1 MNKMQQTT
9 TRFKSWIQA
18 IRLRT
23 LFLSFSCVFAGTWIS
38 VKDDQFDAS
47 IFVFTLLT
55 ALFLQILSNLAN
67 DYGDSIHGADNA
79 QRKGPLRTVQTGQI
93 TSAQMKKAL
102 FFVAVFSFFS
112 GITLLFSCYPVI
124 GLMSSLVMLGM
135 GLSAIAAAIFYTN
148 GKRPYGYRG
157 FGDISVFVFF
167 GVLGVLGTSFLQ
179 SAGIHI
185 ESVYLAVCFGFL
197 SVGVLNINNM
207 RDIDADKIAGKFSIP
222 VRIGLIQAK
231 RYHVVL
237 IFMSMLS
244 CMACFHHAALNF
256 MFLILPFAA
265 LVFHI
270 WKISRCKLPEHFDP
284 LLKQLSLST
293 FLLALSLFASIWF

>member
-1 MNKMQQTT
+1 MQKTT
-9 TRFKSWIQA
+9 TSFKSWMQA

-23 LFLSFSCVFAGTWIS
+23 LFLSFACVFAGTWMS
-38 VKDDQFDAS
+38 VKENQFDAS

-93 TSAQMKKAL
+93 SATQMKKAL

-112 GITLLFSCYPVI
+112 GITLLFSCYPII
-124 GLMSSLVMLGM
+124 GLTASLVMLGM
-135 GLSAIAAAIFYTN
+135 GLTAIAAAIFYTN

-157 FGDISVFVFF
+157 LGDISVFLFF
-167 GVLGVLGTSFLQ
+167 GILGLLGTSFLQ
-179 SAGIHI
+179 SGTVTIDA
-185 ESVYLAVCFGFL
+185 VYLAISFGFL

-207 RDIDADKIAGKFSIP
+207 RDIEADKIAGKFSIP
-222 VRIGLIQAK
+222 VRIGLAQAK
-231 RYHVVL
+231 RYHFVL
-237 IFMSMLS
+237 IFMAMLS
-244 CMACFHHAALNF
+244 CMACIDHAELNF

-265 LVFHI
+265 LIFHI
-270 WKISRCKLPEHFDP
+270 WKISRCTLPEHFDP
-284 LLKQLSLST
+284 LLKQLSLTT
-293 FLLALSLFASIWF
+293 FLLAICLFASIWF